1 MSKVQELIIG
11 LSFFLLSILIGG
23 LYSSYVVQTN
33 SLIQTETKQP
43 HVVSGANTE
52 YSPIKINEKVRDFS
66 LQDENNQIRSFQE
79 LRNNK
84 FTLVYFFAGGC
95 GHCLQMLPKL
105 QENKLLYRAK
115 ESGYEV
121 IGISFY
127 GRPQQ
132 DKVIAEKF
140 GLPSPILADPQGA
153 VCRSFGV
160 GEFTIALINADNILY
175 YREVINSSNWPS
187 SELAENVSKLNHFK
201 AISSELP
208 TTGNQQKNS
217 ILIVE
222 EPKNKTNSNK
232 MLSLPYVLYHDFSLT
247 ILNNSE
253 NLQILYTIL
262 YPSFLLI
269 ILIVTIIN
277 LSLTKTSWL
286 PILAMSQV
294 ALIATFYDN
303 WLFFP
308 TNLFF
313 ILLIVYIW
321 KKQDFLVPI
330 ILVGSLIFLFS
341 SMLFPDSFISISQAQ
356 WDQGL
361 LRTLFFV
368 IPNTVFSAVMV
379 KMSLSNQSQSYTKY
393 AYPVANNKDD
403 EGFQAASTIAIRT
416 VSKAERCD
424 VCHKVDQFNLDTGYC
439 LRCKTT
445 TK

>member
-23 LYSSYVVQTN
+23 LYSSYATQTN
-33 SLIQTETKQP
+33 SLTEVAMEQTAI
-43 HVVSGANTE
+43 VSGANTE
-52 YSPIKINEKVRDFS
+52 YPPIKINEEVRDFS
-66 LQDENNQIRSFQE
+66 LQDQLGQIRSFRE

-84 FTLVYFFAGGC
+84 YTLVYFFAGGC

-115 ESGYEV
+115 ELGYEV

-132 DKVIAEKF
+132 DKAIAEKF

-175 YREVINSSNWPS
+175 YREVINNNNWPS

-201 AISSELP
+201 VMSSELP
-208 TTGNQQKNS
+208 TTGDQKQDS
-217 ILIVE
+217 ILAFE
-222 EPKNKTNSNK
+222 EPKNKTNSDK
-232 MLSLPYVLYHDFSLT
+232 MQSLPYFLYHDFSLT

-253 NLQILYTIL
+253 NLKILYVIA
-262 YPSFLLI
+262 YPIFLLTI
-269 ILIVTIIN
+269 FLVTFVN

-294 ALIATFYDN
+294 TLIATFYDN

-321 KKQDFLVPI
+321 KKQDFLVPT

-341 SMLFPDSFISISQAQ
+341 SMLFPDSFSSISQAQ
-356 WDQGL
+356 WDEAL

-368 IPNTVFSAVMV
+368 LPSTVFSAVMI
-379 KMSLSNQSQSYTKY
+379 KMSLSSQNQPYTKF
-393 AYPVANNKDD
+393 AYPMANANDITQTPLV
-403 EGFQAASTIAIRT
+403 GAMAIHT

-424 VCHKVDQFNLDTGYC
+424 ICHKADQFNLETGYC
-439 LRCKTT
+439 QRCQTS